1 MEALLLMRSRLTG
14 GAIDTYIVVH
24 ESTQQQHQQH
34 LPLRSRA
41 KKEQGMIELQVGF
54 ITSLRPHFSILFSSI
69 VHQNGRIKSIF
80 FDAPATATNAELSWL
95 SLTAV

>member
-1 MEALLLMRSRLTG
+1 
-14 GAIDTYIVVH
+14 
-24 ESTQQQHQQH
+24 
-34 LPLRSRA
+34 
-41 KKEQGMIELQVGF
+41 MIELQVGF

-95 SLTAV
+95 SLTALLCELDGAPCARLPVLG